1 VILVS
6 VAAATVPTGH
16 TQMQGVVKM
25 KALFFAV
32 TALAIGAGIGTGAI
46 SPAYA
51 CDDAA
56 ATSSKAA
63 QHYAWQFGYGKGGRS
78 EWHWVRVN

>member
-16 TQMQGVVKM
+16 TKHKEPQMR
-25 KALFFAV
+25 ALFFAV
-32 TALAIGAGIGTGAI
+32 TALAIGAGIGTGTI

-63 QHYAWQFGYGKGGRS
+63 PHYAWQFGYGKGGRS